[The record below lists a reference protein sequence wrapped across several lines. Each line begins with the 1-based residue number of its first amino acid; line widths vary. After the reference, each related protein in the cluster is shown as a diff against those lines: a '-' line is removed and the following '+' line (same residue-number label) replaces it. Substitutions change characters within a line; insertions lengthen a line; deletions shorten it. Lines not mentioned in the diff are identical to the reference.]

1 MKAGKIWGQTEL
13 IHANG
18 VLEFHR
24 IEYKAG
30 YKCSE
35 HEHEFKWNGFF
46 VESGKMIVRVW
57 QNDYDL
63 VDETLLLPGDFTQV
77 KPGCVHQFEGVKD
90 GVAFEL
96 YWAEF
101 NHNDIKRRSV
111 GRSLSAHEYEDN
123 PSEIEKDY
131 EEDPLRKMVNK
142 VKPKRDHS
150 VLGKGKMLSQSAD
163 PLVSAGY
170 SYSGILDKDGAL
182 RGIVTT
188 PEHNT
193 SVPHPW
199 HSRWGMDPKER

>member
-18 VLEFHR
+18 VLELHR

-46 VESGKMIVRVW
+46 VESGKMLIRVW

-63 VDETLLLPGDFTQV
+63 VDETILLPGDFTQV
-77 KPGCVHQFEGVKD
+77 KPGCIHQFEGIES

-101 NHNDIKRRSV
+101 NHNDIKRRTIGTPTDTKEPEETDPLLRIMAEENDVFGSGKV
-111 GRSLSAHEYEDN
+111 LGNYNDNLS
-123 PSEIEKDY
+123 KDY
-131 EEDPLRKMVNK
+131 SA
-142 VKPKRDHS
+142 VKDLEAR
-150 VLGKGKMLSQSAD
+150 
-163 PLVSAGY
+163 
-170 SYSGILDKDGAL
+170 AL
-182 RGIVTT
+182 RAEALNKGV
-188 PEHNT
+188 
-193 SVPHPW
+193 
-199 HSRWGMDPKER
+199 

>member
-35 HEHEFKWNGFF
+35 HEHDFKWNGFF
-46 VESGKMIVRVW
+46 VESGKMLIRVW

-63 VDETLLLPGDFTQV
+63 VDETILLPGDFTQV
-77 KPGCVHQFEGVKD
+77 KPGCIHQFEGIES

-101 NHNDIKRRSV
+101 NHNDIKRRTV
-111 GRSLSAHEYEDN
+111 GTPTD
-123 PSEIEKDY
+123 IKDP
-131 EEDPLRKMVNK
+131 EEGDQLLRIMEEENDVF
-142 VKPKRDHS
+142 
-150 VLGKGKMLSQSAD
+150 GKGTVFNKN
-163 PLVSAGY
+163 Y
-170 SYSGILDKDGAL
+170 SRVKDLETEELIRQQTLRHDQAL
-182 RGIVTT
+182 
-188 PEHNT
+188 
-193 SVPHPW
+193 
-199 HSRWGMDPKER
+199 

>member
-35 HEHEFKWNGFF
+35 HEHRYKWNGFF

-57 QNDYDL
+57 QDGDQDGL
-63 VDETLLLPGDFTQV
+63 VDETILEAGDFTQV
-77 KPGCVHQFEGVKD
+77 KPGKIHQFEGLED

-101 NHNDIKRRSV
+101 NHDDIVRRTV
-111 GRSLSAHEYEDN
+111 GT
-123 PSEIEKDY
+123 P
-131 EEDPLRKMVNK
+131 V
-142 VKPKRDHS
+142 
-150 VLGKGKMLSQSAD
+150 GKSKA
-163 PLVSAGY
+163 
-170 SYSGILDKDGAL
+170 K
-182 RGIVTT
+182 
-188 PEHNT
+188 
-193 SVPHPW
+193 
-199 HSRWGMDPKER
+199 

>member
-35 HEHEFKWNGFF
+35 HEHEFKWNGFY

-57 QNDYDL
+57 QTDYDL

-77 KPGCVHQFEGVKD
+77 KPGCIHQFEGVED

-111 GRSLSAHEYEDN
+111 GRSLSVHEYEDN
-123 PSEIEKDY
+123 PSDIDRDY
-131 EEDPLRKMVNK
+131 ETDPLQKVINK
-142 VKPKRDHS
+142 IKPKKDHS
-150 VLGKGKMLSQSAD
+150 VLGKGKFLTD
-163 PLVSAGY
+163 Y
-170 SYSGILDKDGAL
+170 SYSGVLDKDGAV
-182 RGIVTT
+182 RGIVTN

-193 SVPHPW
+193 SVLHPW
-199 HSRWGMDPKER
+199 HERWGKEPVK